1 MKTNENQ
8 YVKSHNWML
17 VIGLLALVMLL
28 VFAPS
33 GRHGDE
39 SLVLRAKQQAEVLGL
54 QLVQN
59 YTQNKDSRAPAS
71 SESESEA
78 GSEIAAFKGDGLIG
92 LDPWGRPYRYNIL
105 ATDRGIARVV
115 ITSDGP
121 PKDPSSQSETNSE
134 ELSGKVQVVVSPS
147 Q

>member
-1 MKTNENQ
+1 MKSDETQ
-8 YVKSHNWML
+8 YVKSYNWML

-28 VFAPS
+28 VFTPA

-59 YTQNKDSRAPAS
+59 YTQNKGSRVPAS
-71 SESESEA
+71 STSDLESASEND
-78 GSEIAAFKGDGLIG
+78 GFKGDGLIG

-121 PKDPSSQSETNSE
+121 PRNPSSQSETNSE
-134 ELSGKVQVVVSPS
+134 ELPGRVQVVVSPS